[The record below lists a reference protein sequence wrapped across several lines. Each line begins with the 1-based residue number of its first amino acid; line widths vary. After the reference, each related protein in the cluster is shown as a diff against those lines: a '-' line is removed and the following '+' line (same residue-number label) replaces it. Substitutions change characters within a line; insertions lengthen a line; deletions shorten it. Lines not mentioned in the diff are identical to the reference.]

1 MIQASY
7 DSIQSWYKSVEPDW
21 NWVKAVMGKTTYGP
35 TPLRSRPVIVQ
46 ISYGPNQLRARP
58 VMAQTSYGPDQL

>member
-35 TPLRSRPVIVQ
+35 DQLSSKSVMVQ
-46 ISYGPNQLRARP
+46 IN
-58 VMAQTSYGPDQL
+58 YGPDQLWPRPVMVQTSYDPDH